1 MHHEYSGCEFE
12 SGSRFSFILFFL
24 TNIFAQFSR
33 LSRNEKGEHYFIV
46 HSDVFYTALFSHKKH
61 AHWTFIQN
69 MAEKSAESCVSLKG
83 NDKAIFNSSKCY
95 KGNGGSIKGAMVNQN
110 I

>member
-1 MHHEYSGCEFE
+1 MS
-12 SGSRFSFILFFL
+12 ILVASSNPGRHFFL
-24 TNIFAQFSR
+24 LPI
-33 LSRNEKGEHYFIV
+33 
-46 HSDVFYTALFSHKKH
+46 FSHSCHDCRVMKKVSIILLCILTCFIQLYSVTKH
-61 AHWTFIQN
+61 AHWTFIQI

-95 KGNGGSIKGAMVNQN
+95 KGNGGYKKGAMVNQN

>member
-1 MHHEYSGCEFE
+1 MVVASSNPTREFL
-12 SGSRFSFILFFL
+12 LFFFLPIFSLSFHNCREMKKLSIILLCIL
-24 TNIFAQFSR
+24 T
-33 LSRNEKGEHYFIV
+33 YFIQLYSV
-46 HSDVFYTALFSHKKH
+46 IKH

-69 MAEKSAESCVSLKG
+69 MAEKPAESCVSLKG

-95 KGNGGSIKGAMVNQN
+95 RGNGGSKKGAMVNQN

>member
-1 MHHEYSGCEFE
+1 MSILVASSNPAREFI
-12 SGSRFSFILFFL
+12 FFFFL
-24 TNIFAQFSR
+24 PIFLHSFHDCR
-33 LSRNEKGEHYFIV
+33 EMKKLSIILLCILTCFIQLYSV
-46 HSDVFYTALFSHKKH
+46 IKH

-95 KGNGGSIKGAMVNQN
+95 KGHGGSKNGRWLIKTYR
-110 I
+110 